1 MDRKEAEKILNASE
15 HLEVQ
20 YQNVPVWIE
29 NVQETTA
36 DVTIMGTN
44 RRINVPLEELE
55 DMERPL
61 SEENIYGLQ

>member
-1 MDRKEAEKILNASE
+1 MDRKEAEKILNARE